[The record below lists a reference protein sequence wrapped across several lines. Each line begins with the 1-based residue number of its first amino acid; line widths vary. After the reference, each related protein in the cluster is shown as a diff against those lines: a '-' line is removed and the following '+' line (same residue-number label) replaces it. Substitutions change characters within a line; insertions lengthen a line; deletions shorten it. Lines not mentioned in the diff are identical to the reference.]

1 MEGWRNLATL
11 QDQIQ
16 KKAKTPLDHS
26 PHPSQRYIPGI
37 GQMWVFTKKGKV
49 VKVIGR
55 EMPVDG
61 STTEAAAAVDRS
73 GIERAQQYVS
83 GVMHMPKALF

>member
-1 MEGWRNLATL
+1 
-11 QDQIQ
+11 
-16 KKAKTPLDHS
+16 
-26 PHPSQRYIPGI
+26 
-37 GQMWVFTKKGKV
+37 MWVFTKKGKV